1 MRTTVELPP
10 DLMRAAKARSAE
22 SGESLKT
29 LLTRAVAAELET
41 HAVRRGL
48 KARVVLPL
56 FGGPS
61 GPRIR
66 LSNADVE
73 RAVADADVLALPSPL
88 TVRASAKSTRRRG
101 RSK

>member
-10 DLMRAAKARSAE
+10 DLLRAAKARSAE

-41 HAVRRGL
+41 PVARRGQ
-48 KARVVLPL
+48 KARVSLPL
-56 FGGPS
+56 FGALE
-61 GPRIR
+61 GPRVR
-66 LSNADVE
+66 PSNADLE
-73 RAVADADVLALPSPL
+73 RALADADVAALPLSKPPK
-88 TVRASAKSTRRRG
+88 RSRRRG

>member
-29 LLTRAVAAELET
+29 LLTRAVVAELET

-48 KARVVLPL
+48 KARVALPL
-56 FGGPS
+56 FGGS
-61 GPRIR
+61 AGPRVR
-66 LSNADVE
+66 PSNADLE
-73 RAVADADVLALPSPL
+73 RALADADVAALPPAVSS
-88 TVRASAKSTRRRG
+88 RAAAKSSRRRG
-101 RSK
+101 RST

>member
-29 LLTRAVAAELET
+29 LLTRAVAAELDT
-41 HAVRRGL
+41 QVVRRGQ
-48 KARVVLPL
+48 KTRVTLPL
-56 FGGPS
+56 FGGS
-61 GPRIR
+61 AGPRVR
-66 LSNADVE
+66 PSNADLE
-73 RAVADADVLALPSPL
+73 RALAEADIAALPSP
-88 TVRASAKSTRRRG
+88 VASRVSSKTDRRRR

>member
-29 LLTRAVAAELET
+29 LLTRAVAAELDT
-41 HAVRRGL
+41 HVVRRSQ
-48 KARVVLPL
+48 KTRVTLPL
-56 FGGPS
+56 FGGS
-61 GPRIR
+61 AGPRVR
-66 LSNADVE
+66 PSNADLE
-73 RAVADADVLALPSPL
+73 RALADADIAALP
-88 TVRASAKSTRRRG
+88 ASATSGTSSKPGRRRR